1 MASDYF
7 YTQNAV
13 ARLCDQQYLFT
24 LQPRNLQHFGIVLRY
39 VETVFY
45 CTILI
50 LLLFCLYTSRFFW
63 NKSF

>member
-7 YTQNAV
+7 YPQNAV

-39 VETVFY
+39 LES
-45 CTILI
+45 
-50 LLLFCLYTSRFFW
+50 LLLYNFDFTFILFVYF
-63 NKSF
+63 

>member
-7 YTQNAV
+7 YTQNVV

-39 VETVFY
+39 LES
-45 CTILI
+45 
-50 LLLFCLYTSRFFW
+50 LLLYNFDFTFILFVYF
-63 NKSF
+63 